1 MTTAI
6 HFYWLVPLE
15 RENFCN
21 RKIATTAIKVRDRT
35 GTPDSQQELSAAS
48 RHTGG
53 TVVDLD
59 YSSAMY
65 SVT

>member
-6 HFYWLVPLE
+6 HLYWLVPLG

-21 RKIATTAIKVRDRT
+21 RKIATTATKVRDGT
-35 GTPDSQQELSAAS
+35 GTTDSRQQLSAAS
-48 RHTGG
+48 QHTGF

-65 SVT
+65 SVI